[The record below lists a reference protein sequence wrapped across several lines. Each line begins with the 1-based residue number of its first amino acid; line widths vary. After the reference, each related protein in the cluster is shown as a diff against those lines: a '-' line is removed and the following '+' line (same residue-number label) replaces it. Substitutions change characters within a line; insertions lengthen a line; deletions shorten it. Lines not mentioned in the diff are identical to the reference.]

1 MLGLMTREAIT
12 QDQPNE
18 HAMLI
23 QMMPRIKHALQKRKT
38 NSMLIGCV
46 PNTARIE
53 WMIQEKGVHRKKQ
66 DQKPPY
72 MIQ

>member
-1 MLGLMTREAIT
+1 MTREAIT

-18 HAMLI
+18 LAMLI

-53 WMIQEKGVHRKKQ
+53 WMI
-66 DQKPPY
+66 
-72 MIQ
+72 